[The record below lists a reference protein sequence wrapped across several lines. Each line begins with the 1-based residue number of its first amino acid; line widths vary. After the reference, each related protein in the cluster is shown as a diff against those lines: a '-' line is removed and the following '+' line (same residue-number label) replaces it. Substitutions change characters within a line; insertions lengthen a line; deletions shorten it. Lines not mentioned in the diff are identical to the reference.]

1 MRSGRNC
8 MRGGGVK
15 RVSDGSM
22 GDGSVGDGRLLAALT
37 VKTFEARQ

>member
-1 MRSGRNC
+1 M
-8 MRGGGVK
+8 K